1 MSELLE
7 ELRQELLSSADPVTK
22 TSGQRFFKE
31 AVQLHG
37 VKTATVTAIAR
48 KHLKAIRPQGKTSV
62 FALCE
67 QLWQSGY
74 LEESFVACE
83 WSHAFAHDYAPD
95 DFAVF
100 ERWVSHYVTNWA
112 ACDTLCN
119 HTVGAFIEMYPSCLD
134 CLKTWT
140 SSENRWMRRAAAV
153 SLIVPARHGRFLED
167 ALSICEQLLH
177 DREDLVQ
184 KGYGW
189 LLKAASEAH
198 RQEVFHFVM
207 DRRGVMPRTALR
219 YAVEKMPPELR
230 SRAMAR

>member
-167 ALSICEQLLH
+167 ALSGVKRVAFAFSKLL
-177 DREDLVQ
+177 
-184 KGYGW
+184 
-189 LLKAASEAH
+189 S
-198 RQEVFHFVM
+198 
-207 DRRGVMPRTALR
+207 
-219 YAVEKMPPELR
+219 
-230 SRAMAR
+230 SRARRVSIYLGKPARQPVQLRKFAQADMPSELKPM